1 MESQVQKN
9 TLIPFLINL
18 ILCTCLFAEETPIGV
33 AVSGLEPKG
42 IDTAMADVISDRL
55 RTELFKTGMFTVM
68 ERGRMEEILKEKG
81 FQQSGCISDAC
92 IVEMGKLLGVKNMIA
107 GTIEKVSE
115 TTTINIW
122 LIYVVTGRMLHTV
135 SVDRQGTIDD
145 ILSKSTVEIVQEL
158 IEKMNAVRMD
168 EPVKA
173 QKEKQQD
180 IEKGTLSVNTEP
192 QGATVRLDKVEKGL
206 TPYTDSDINIGTH
219 ALVIKMRHYTPIEKN
234 IRISAG
240 EICAEHFKL
249 KHTKSYLDSL
259 KFSAKEKK
267 GAEASF
273 STKKKVWPK
282 VVFGVISA
290 ASGAVGLAMN
300 ILAQDKID
308 EYMAIENDYQNSN
321 SNANYNEYNQ
331 KYTAAYNEAD
341 EKMKMRNI
349 CYIVAGV
356 GLACFAVSFAF

>member
-1 MESQVQKN
+1 MQKN

-42 IDTAMADVISDRL
+42 IDSATADIVCDRL
-55 RTELFKTGMFTVM
+55 RTELFKTGLFTVM
-68 ERGRMEEILKEKG
+68 QRGQMKNILKEKG
-81 FQQSGCISDAC
+81 FQKSDCNSDAC
-92 IVEMGKLLGVKNMIA
+92 IVEMGKLLGVENMIA

-115 TTTINIW
+115 TITINIW
-122 LIYVVTGRMLHTV
+122 LIYVITGRMLHTV

-158 IEKMNAVRMD
+158 IEEMNAVRMD
-168 EPVKA
+168 EPVEA

-206 TPYTDSDINIGTH
+206 TPYTDSDIEVGTH
-219 ALVIKMRHYTPIEKN
+219 ALVIKMRHYTPIEKS

-259 KFSAKEKK
+259 KFSGKEKK
-267 GAEASF
+267 GAETSF

-300 ILAQDKID
+300 VLAQEKID
-308 EYMAIENDYQNSN
+308 EYMAIEDDYENSN
-321 SNANYNEYNQ
+321 SNANYDEYNQ
-331 KYTAAYNEAD
+331 KYTAAYNETD
-341 EKMKMRNI
+341 EKMKIRNI
-349 CYIVAGV
+349 CYIAAGV
-356 GLACFAVSFAF
+356 GLVCFGVSFAF